1 MRRWCAWCANLLG
14 FEPERSATID
24 THPSGAPHRRPA
36 LQTVDRALAV
46 LLSFS
51 SRRTEWG
58 VMELAEEFDLDKSAA
73 QRLLST
79 LTHRGF
85 LYADPVTRRYRMGPA
100 MWRISS
106 TWERRGGMALLV
118 EPLLAE
124 LADATSRTASFNL
137 ADGSYVRC
145 VAAVDGGNAPMRD
158 HPLVGEL
165 YPAHAGATSRAY
177 FAYLSPSQRQSLMYH
192 RPLAKFSDLTA
203 QDAHAI
209 EAEMLAVAD
218 TGWAYSEGEYD
229 SNTRAVAAPVFVLGR
244 AVGSIGL
251 GEHKREERGDIRDHV
266 GVVLETAAKLG
277 ALLSTQAPESS

>member
-1 MRRWCAWCANLLG
+1 MD
-14 FEPERSATID
+14 P
-24 THPSGAPHRRPA
+24 
-36 LQTVDRALAV
+36 ALAV

-51 SRRTEWG
+51 TRRTEWG
-58 VMELAEEFDLDKSAA
+58 VMELAAEFDLDKSAA

-100 MWRISS
+100 VWRISH

-118 EPLLAE
+118 EPVLAE

-137 ADGSYVRC
+137 ADGAYVRC
-145 VAAVDGGNAPMRD
+145 VAAVDGGDVPIRD

-177 FAYLSPSQRQSLMYH
+177 FAFLSPSQRQSLMYH

-203 QDAHAI
+203 QDAHTI
-209 EAEMLAVAD
+209 EAEMLLVAEK
-218 TGWAYSEGEYD
+218 GWAYSEGEYD
-229 SNTRAVAAPVFVLGR
+229 SNTRAIAVPVFVLGR
-244 AVGSIGL
+244 PVGSVSL
-251 GEHKREERGDIRDHV
+251 GEHKREDLGDIRDLV
-266 GVVLETAAKLG
+266 SLLSQTAGKLE
-277 ALLSTQAPESS
+277 ALLSAQSAEPR